1 MLLEVGN
8 HLRIAVL
15 ENSEIRLFKV
25 LNGVAV
31 GICDRDIDND
41 DPGAGANV
49 GSGSRLCAGSQR
61 EGETE
66 QCAGQQGALHAGG
79 RTLTVA

>member
-15 ENSEIRLFKV
+15 ENSEIRLFEV
-25 LNGVAV
+25 VNGVAV
-31 GICDRDIDND
+31 GIGDPDIDND

-49 GSGSRLCAGSQR
+49 GSGSRLCEGSQR

-66 QCAGQQGALHAGG
+66 QGAGQ
-79 RTLTVA
+79 